1 MWRPRPLIQ
10 LPVQTE
16 RDIIKNLKSYAKK
29 YDEQDEQLL
38 AAADTEQM
46 RVRQQKRVEWEAFEQ
61 SKQGWV
67 AEQHRLLVVQ
77 LGHGLYEPESHT
89 EEVSIQQV
97 VEVREEAYLG

>member
-46 RVRQQKRVEWEAFEQ
+46 RVRQQKRVEWDAFGQ
-61 SKQGWV
+61 SKQAWG
-67 AEQHRLLVVQ
+67 AEQRRLLVVQ
-77 LGHGLYEPESHT
+77 LGHEPCEPESHT
-89 EEVSIQQV
+89 EEVSIQQI
-97 VEVREEAYLG
+97 VEVREEACSG